1 MSFASF
7 VNFCRRKK
15 NVHFESVRIFSSKA
29 AQFRVF
35 VVSWRKV
42 LGTLRPPRVIQ
53 GAARRSPA
61 SCVVR
66 LCALHVLWGN
76 GKQLLTLETSLSSE
90 DEQLLW
96 FRE

>member
-1 MSFASF
+1 MYILSLSGFSHSRLLNF
-7 VNFCRRKK
+7 VC
-15 NVHFESVRIFSSKA
+15 SY
-29 AQFRVF
+29 
-35 VVSWRKV
+35 VSWRKV

-53 GAARRSPA
+53 VARRSPA